1 MGFFSNAQ
9 GQLTPQSMVR
19 TDRISN
25 SSELLASMEQI
36 QSKIAE
42 KMRGQHFLDG
52 RTDGHRLESH
62 PISSPFHMVI
72 LADE

>member
-52 RTDGHRLESH
+52 RTDAG
-62 PISSPFHMVI
+62 SSPI
-72 LADE
+72 L

>member
-42 KMRGQHFLDG
+42 KMRGQHFL
-52 RTDGHRLESH
+52 
-62 PISSPFHMVI
+62 
-72 LADE
+72 A